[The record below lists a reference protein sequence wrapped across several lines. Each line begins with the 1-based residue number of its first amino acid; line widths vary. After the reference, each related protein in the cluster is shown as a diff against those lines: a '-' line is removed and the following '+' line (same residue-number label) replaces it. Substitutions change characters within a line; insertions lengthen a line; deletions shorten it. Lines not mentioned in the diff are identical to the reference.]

1 MMWEEETIMKTDCF
15 RKKNAGFTL
24 AELLMVIVIIGVLG
38 SIAIPRF
45 FPQKE
50 KAVVAE
56 AVNMMGAIRQGE
68 IAYRLEHAG
77 YLNLP
82 QTGHT
87 WDEIGI
93 DDPNSSDARK
103 FDYVV
108 NNTIIT
114 ATRRDTTA
122 GTQDDRYANGT
133 ITLDVDSGAWAG
145 THPFH
150 PRDQ

>member
-1 MMWEEETIMKTDCF
+1 MKTDCF

-93 DDPNSSDARK
+93 DDPNASNAKFSYKVESSGG
-103 FDYVV
+103 
-108 NNTIIT
+108 TTTIT
-114 ATRRDTTA
+114 ATRNSTDA
-122 GTQDDRYANGT
+122 KYKDKT
-133 ITLDVDSGAWAG
+133 ITLNVANGSWDG
-145 THPFH
+145 THPFR
-150 PRDQ
+150 PKS

>member
-1 MMWEEETIMKTDCF
+1 MKMERL

-56 AVNMMGAIRQGE
+56 AVNMIGAIRQGE
-68 IAYRLEHAG
+68 LAYRLEHST
-77 YLNLP
+77 YVNLSS
-82 QTGHT
+82 GST
-87 WDEIGI
+87 WDVIGI
-93 DDPNSSDARK
+93 DDPNNATNRK
-103 FDYVV
+103 FSYKVTDSSAS
-108 NNTIIT
+108 TATIT
-114 ATRRDTTA
+114 ATRLDTN
-122 GTQDDRYANGT
+122 GTDAKYKNNTVILYVANG
-133 ITLDVDSGAWAG
+133 SWGG

-150 PRDQ
+150 PKD

>member
-1 MMWEEETIMKTDCF
+1 MGGGDNHEDGLFQEKKRGFYACRAFDGDCYYW
-15 RKKNAGFTL
+15 RVGIHRDPP
-24 AELLMVIVIIGVLG
+24 V
-38 SIAIPRF
+38 
-45 FPQKE
+45 FPAKR

-114 ATRRDTTA
+114 ATRRDTD
-122 GTQDDRYANGT
+122 GTQDDGYVNMT
-133 ITLDVDSGAWAG
+133 ITLNVDSGAWNG